1 VVCRSTFPSPS
12 SSRPLWLMGCK
23 KPWIWAWPQLWASA
37 ITTPHSLSKYTA
49 FWIRK
54 AFLLPQTRYSPLLY
68 YCESAAAVAVAA
80 AALPYCPCCCGKMLL
95 SALHLMLLLSSSMYR
110 SCFEQNATSCTFAAP
125 CALLH
130 VVTSLLFG
138 YIALLIITSC
148 QL

>member
-1 VVCRSTFPSPS
+1 MVCRSTFPSPS

-95 SALHLMLLLSSSMYR
+95 SALHLMLLLSSISTDHALNKMP
-110 SCFEQNATSCTFAAP
+110 QV
-125 CALLH
+125 ALLLLPVH
-130 VVTSLLFG
+130 CYMLLPACSLA
-138 YIALLIITSC
+138 ILLY
-148 QL
+148 